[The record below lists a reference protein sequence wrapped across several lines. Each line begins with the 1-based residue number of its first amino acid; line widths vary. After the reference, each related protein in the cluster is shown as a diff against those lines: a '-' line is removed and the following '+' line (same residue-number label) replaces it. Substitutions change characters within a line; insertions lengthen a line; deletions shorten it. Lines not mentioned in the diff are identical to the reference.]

1 MPRAATAEAEPLYQ
15 RAIAILEKALPPD
28 HPHQMQV
35 RENYAHLLDQLG
47 RHAEAAELRVPAQAI
62 R

>member
-1 MPRAATAEAEPLYQ
+1 MIREE
-15 RAIAILEKALPPD
+15 ALPPD
-28 HPHQMQV
+28 HPHLMQG

-47 RHAEAAELRVPAQAI
+47 RPAEAAKLRASARAI